1 MYIHDLNCKWLNH
14 PFAQKSFMVND
25 AATLNKILAI
35 DVEQVYINTELG
47 ADLATMTTGT
57 SENPGITESENSF
70 SEPSSFISN
79 VITQL
84 SPAEEFNQ
92 AISIYSNANKMML
105 DMMQDIRLGKK
116 ITLKKCEPLVHE
128 IVDSMFRF
136 PSALLPIT
144 QVKNRDEYTCQ
155 HAVSVSALSVAFGR
169 VLDLPLENIK
179 DIALGG
185 LLHDVGKALV
195 PRRILNK
202 PEKLDGE
209 EFHIMKSH
217 VLHTSKL
224 LRDVKGMSDI
234 SYNAAAQHH
243 ERFDGKGYPFGLSGD
258 EISLGGQIIGIA
270 DTYDAITSL
279 RAYRKAIPPT
289 EALKIVFDLSGK
301 NFKSS
306 LVQGFIKGIGI
317 YPAGSLVRLET
328 GNLGI
333 VRKVIPDNV
342 LKPVVQLIYDCN
354 NKCPIPPRMLDL
366 STSDDKIISHES
378 FEKWGI
384 DQAVWA
390 TAHT

>member
-1 MYIHDLNCKWLNH
+1 MYIYDLNCKWLNH
-14 PFAQKSFMVND
+14 PFALKSFMVND
-25 AATLNKILAI
+25 DPTLSKILAI
-35 DVEQVYINTELG
+35 GVEEVYIDTDQG
-47 ADLATMTTGT
+47 ADLEVLT
-57 SENPGITESENSF
+57 ITPENSGA
-70 SEPSSFISN
+70 SEIENSLSESSSLISN
-79 VITQL
+79 IISHL
-84 SPAEEFNQ
+84 SPAEEFNR

-105 DMMQDIRLGKK
+105 DMMNDIRLGKK
-116 ITLKKCEPLVHE
+116 ITLKKCEPLAHE
-128 IVDSMFRF
+128 IVDSMYRF

-144 QVKNRDEYTCQ
+144 QLKKRDEYTCQ
-155 HAVSVSALSVAFGR
+155 HSVSVSALSVAFGR
-169 VLDLPLENIK
+169 VLDLPLDEIR

-185 LLHDVGKALV
+185 LLHDIGKALV
-195 PRRILNK
+195 PKRILNK

-234 SYNAAAQHH
+234 TYNAAAQHH
-243 ERFDGKGYPFGLSGD
+243 ERFDGKGYPFGLSGN
-258 EISLGGQIIGIA
+258 EISLGGQIISIA

-279 RAYRKAIPPT
+279 RAYRKAMPPT

-333 VRKVIPDNV
+333 VRKVTSDNV
-342 LKPVVQLIYDCN
+342 LKPVVQLIYDCQ
-354 NKCPIPPRMLDL
+354 NKCPITPKMVDL
-366 STSDDKIISHES
+366 SASNDKIISHES

-384 DQAVWA
+384 DQVKWA
-390 TAHT
+390 TAPT